1 MRFDLGGIL
10 MQSCLIKR
18 LNNCYVFLLYEKCGK
33 IDLPQGTSV
42 LLRFY
47 IKKYHQDCINT
58 PSIKKR
64 TQPKD
69 SHMSEPPHHRITK
82 RAGHKRKKGAEFAL
96 HNGEL
101 TSFVHFASNTKLE
114 LA

>member
-1 MRFDLGGIL
+1 MWQNRFASRYL
-10 MQSCLIKR
+10 CLAA
-18 LNNCYVFLLYEKCGK
+18 VLY
-33 IDLPQGTSV
+33 
-42 LLRFY
+42 
-47 IKKYHQDCINT
+47 KKYHQDCINT